1 MKEKLI
7 KMLAEYRNIPENEVE
22 TDIPFSKMGLD
33 SLDMAEFVMK
43 LEEELNIS
51 LQISKKY
58 DTLDK
63 FAEYIESVSKS

>member
-7 KMLAEYRNIPENEVE
+7 KMLAEYKNIPENEVE
-22 TDIPFSKMGLD
+22 TDVPFSKMGLD

>member
-22 TDIPFSKMGLD
+22 TDVPFSKMGLD

-43 LEEELNIS
+43 DMVVRHAG
-51 LQISKKY
+51 QIC
-58 DTLDK
+58 
-63 FAEYIESVSKS
+63 

>member
-22 TDIPFSKMGLD
+22 TDVPFSKMGLD

-58 DTLDK
+58 DTLNK

>member
-22 TDIPFSKMGLD
+22 TDVPFSKMGLD

>member
-7 KMLAEYRNIPENEVE
+7 KMIAEYRNIPAEEIK
-22 TDIPFSKMGLD
+22 TDEPFSKMGLD

-58 DTLDK
+58 DTIDK
-63 FAEYIESVSKS
+63 FAEYIESVSR